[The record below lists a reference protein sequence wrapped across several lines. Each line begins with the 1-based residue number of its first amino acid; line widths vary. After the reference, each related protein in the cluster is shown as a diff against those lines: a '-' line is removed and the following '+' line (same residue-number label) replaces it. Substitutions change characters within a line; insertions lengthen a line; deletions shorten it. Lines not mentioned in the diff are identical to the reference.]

1 MQCSNC
7 ELWTKREVIYNPIGP
22 VGKPK
27 PKKKRKTF
35 YPTGRC
41 LNGVE
46 FGRMFTA
53 PTTNC
58 NRGIPK

>member
-1 MQCSNC
+1 MQCKDC
-7 ELWTKREVIYNPIGP
+7 ELWIKREILSIG
-22 VGKPK
+22 G
-27 PKKKRKTF
+27 KKKRKAF

-58 NRGIPK
+58 NRGILK